1 MNYRKTPPPNQNE
14 WERAPID
21 IKLYIALRL
30 FLAIIY
36 PSIEK
41 IALQVLHRVDLWLFP
56 PAAFFA
62 AYNLAIRNF
71 PDHPIKMIAVLSTAF
86 MCAALVL
93 MIIRPRNIKWIKVR
107 R

>member
-1 MNYRKTPPPNQNE
+1 MNYRKTPPPNPNE
-14 WERAPID
+14 WDRAPID

-30 FLAIIY
+30 FIAIIH
-36 PSIEK
+36 PPIEK
-41 IALQVLHRVDLWLFP
+41 FALLVLHRVDLWLFP

-62 AYNLAIRNF
+62 AYNLAIQNF

-93 MIIRPRNIKWIKVR
+93 MIIRPRRIHWVKAR